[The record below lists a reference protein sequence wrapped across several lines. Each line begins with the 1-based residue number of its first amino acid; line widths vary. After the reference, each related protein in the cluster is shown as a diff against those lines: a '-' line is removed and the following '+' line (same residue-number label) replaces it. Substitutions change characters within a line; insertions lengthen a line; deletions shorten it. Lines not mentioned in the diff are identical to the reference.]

1 LADRSSGTRG
11 SSASRAQLAGPSTY
25 LEFSKRDRHV
35 IGGLAARSGGYPRDR
50 RPRPVA
56 VRADRSLTRP
66 FARL

>member
-1 LADRSSGTRG
+1 
-11 SSASRAQLAGPSTY
+11 
-25 LEFSKRDRHV
+25 V